1 MSLTDRAIRSVK
13 HSTKPQKL
21 FDSRGLYLLV
31 SPNGSKRWRIK
42 YHYAK
47 KEKLLSLGEYPLV
60 SLAEAREARDQL
72 RKQLADGRDP
82 AAIRKAERAGG
93 PGQTLPTFLVVATE
107 WYEQRKERWTAD
119 HGSRLF
125 SRLEQHV
132 FPWIGTRPVAEIS
145 AMELLAVLQRMQQQ
159 GILESAHRALNTCS
173 QIFRFAAVTGRA
185 ARDITTDLR
194 GALPP
199 PPIRH
204 RAAVVDHV
212 RLAPLLRTL
221 LGYPGSLV
229 VRSAIHFGLLTFV
242 RPGELRT
249 ARWCD
254 IDLASHVWT
263 FTASKTKTPH
273 VVPLARQA
281 VHLLTELHALTG
293 DGEYVFPCAR
303 TKKRPMSNNA
313 VLAAMRSLQISND
326 ELCGHGFR
334 AIARTLLCEDLG
346 FRAELV
352 EHQLAHSVRDPLGR
366 AYNRTQFLTERRIM
380 MQQWADHIDQLA
392 NVEPTPIALVR
403 AA

>member
-1 MSLTDRAIRSVK
+1 MSLTDLAIRSVK
-13 HSTKPQKL
+13 RSTKPQKL

-31 SPNGSKRWRIK
+31 SPNGSKHWRIK

-60 SLAEAREARDQL
+60 SLAEARDARDQL

-93 PGQTLPTFLVVATE
+93 LGQTLPTFLVVATE

-132 FPWIGTRPVAEIS
+132 FPWIGTRPIAEIS

-204 RAAVVDHV
+204 RAAVVDQV
-212 RLAPLLRTL
+212 RLTPLLRTL

-254 IDLASHVWT
+254 IDFANHVWT

-273 VVPLARQA
+273 IVPLARQA
-281 VHLLTELHALTG
+281 VRLLTELRALTG

-303 TKKRPMSNNA
+303 SKKRPMSNNA

-380 MQQWADHIDQLA
+380 MQQWADHIDKLA
-392 NVEPTPIALVR
+392 KVEQTPIALVR
-403 AA
+403 VA